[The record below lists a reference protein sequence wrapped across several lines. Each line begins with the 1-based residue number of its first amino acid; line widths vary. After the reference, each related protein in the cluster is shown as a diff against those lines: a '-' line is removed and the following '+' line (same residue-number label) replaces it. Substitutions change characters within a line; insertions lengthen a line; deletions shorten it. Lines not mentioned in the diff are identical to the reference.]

1 MDIMETIRSRYSEVS
16 SIQKRIA
23 DYCLEHPDK
32 ASFQTLRE
40 FAQTTHTT
48 DATVL
53 KFCSNMGYHGFLAFR
68 RQLQEYVRMRL
79 SPNEKVRMSLAR
91 STDVNDTCRKI
102 IDGEKRGLDMTFQ
115 YLDTESFMQ
124 IVSRM
129 NHARRIFVA
138 GHHLTRIVA
147 EFFLYQ
153 LKRIGREAHL
163 VDTSD
168 KKQTCDQL
176 VHATKEDVFV
186 LISIPLYAEL
196 TIQLAQHLRQAGIT
210 CISITDSL
218 TSPVA
223 QACDMSLSCNTEHDV
238 FYNSVTS
245 MIAMIEVLASGLLL
259 SDRERFLTA
268 QVRIEQL
275 EKKFGIPQRDQQFVR
290 AEIERQTLK

>member
-1 MDIMETIRSRYSEVS
+1 MDIMETIRARYSEVS
-16 SIQKRIA
+16 SVQKRIA
-23 DYCLEHPDK
+23 DYCLEHPDA

-53 KFCSNMGYHGFLAFR
+53 KFCRNMGYHGFLDA
-68 RQLQEYVRMRL
+68 
-79 SPNEKVRMSLAR
+79 
-91 STDVNDTCRKI
+91 NDTCRKI
-102 IDGEKRGLDMTFQ
+102 IDGEKRGLDMTFR
-115 YLDTESFMQ
+115 YLDMESFMQ
-124 IVSRM
+124 IVYRL

-147 EFFLYQ
+147 DFFLYQ

-176 VHATKEDVFV
+176 LHATKEDVFV
-186 LISIPLYAEL
+186 LISIPVYAEL
-196 TIQLAQHLRQAGIT
+196 TIQLAQHLREAEIT
-210 CISITDSL
+210 SISITDSL

-223 QACDMSLSCNTEHDV
+223 QACEMSLTCNTEHDV
-238 FYNSVTS
+238 LFNSVS
-245 MIAMIEVLASGLLL
+245 SVIAMIEVLTSGLLL

-268 QVRIEQL
+268 QERL
-275 EKKFGIPQRDQQFVR
+275 ERLEGRLGIPQKDQQFVR

>member
-16 SIQKRIA
+16 SVQKRIA

-102 IDGEKRGLDMTFQ
+102 IDGEKRGLDMAFQ
-115 YLDTESFMQ
+115 YLDMESFMQ
-124 IVSRM
+124 IVYRM

-147 EFFLYQ
+147 EFFL
-153 LKRIGREAHL
+153 
-163 VDTSD
+163 
-168 KKQTCDQL
+168 
-176 VHATKEDVFV
+176 
-186 LISIPLYAEL
+186 
-196 TIQLAQHLRQAGIT
+196 
-210 CISITDSL
+210 
-218 TSPVA
+218 
-223 QACDMSLSCNTEHDV
+223 
-238 FYNSVTS
+238 
-245 MIAMIEVLASGLLL
+245 
-259 SDRERFLTA
+259 
-268 QVRIEQL
+268 
-275 EKKFGIPQRDQQFVR
+275 
-290 AEIERQTLK
+290 

>member
-16 SIQKRIA
+16 SVQKRIA

-115 YLDTESFMQ
+115 YLDAESFMQ
-124 IVSRM
+124 IVYRM

-168 KKQTCDQL
+168 KKQTCDQARARHKGGCL
-176 VHATKEDVFV
+176 CPHQYP
-186 LISIPLYAEL
+186 LIRRADHPTGTASAAGRDHMHLHHR
-196 TIQLAQHLRQAGIT
+196 QLDLSGGAG
-210 CISITDSL
+210 
-218 TSPVA
+218 V
-223 QACDMSLSCNTEHDV
+223 
-238 FYNSVTS
+238 
-245 MIAMIEVLASGLLL
+245 
-259 SDRERFLTA
+259 
-268 QVRIEQL
+268 
-275 EKKFGIPQRDQQFVR
+275 
-290 AEIERQTLK
+290 

>member
-16 SIQKRIA
+16 SVQKRIA

-53 KFCSNMGYHGFLAFR
+53 KFC
-68 RQLQEYVRMRL
+68 
-79 SPNEKVRMSLAR
+79 
-91 STDVNDTCRKI
+91 RKI

-124 IVSRM
+124 IVYRM

-186 LISIPLYAEL
+186 LISIPVYAEL
-196 TIQLAQHLRQAGIT
+196 TIQLAQHLREAEIT
-210 CISITDSL
+210 SISITDSL
-218 TSPVA
+218 TSTVA
-223 QACDMSLSCNTEHDV
+223 QACEMSLTCNTEHDV
-238 FYNSVTS
+238 LFNSVS
-245 MIAMIEVLASGLLL
+245 SVIAMIEVLTSGLLL

-268 QVRIEQL
+268 QERL
-275 EKKFGIPQRDQQFVR
+275 ERLEGKFGIPQKDQQFVR